1 MLQPTIPTDAE
12 DSLMLSNDSDDQ
24 VSHSPKFSSQSEDQ
38 KQLLDVPKAFY
49 GDETRSNMEI
59 GLLEPPRPKAI
70 LKRVKHCS
78 RSRELLTNSDNKKSV
93 EIRNWLDKVDLLL
106 PDPYEVAFS
115 IKIVAPPSRTT
126 LVPTLTRTEY
136 SISSSPSQVPPSV
149 HLARRLAAAP
159 PVENVFVEKF
169 SVVLPNKTVTF
180 TMADISEF
188 PKVKMPRSPQ
198 PYLEKLLSFWDD
210 DLQTWDAR
218 ICPLVGGTRI
228 AAKHWKIIF
237 SKAGH
242 WKVSTNRTQW
252 HIWRA
257 LIEELQRFDNC
268 PEKLCKKHHNSTIRD
283 IATASRK

>member
-24 VSHSPKFSSQSEDQ
+24 VSHSSQSEDQ
-38 KQLLDVPKAFY
+38 KQLFDVPKAFY
-49 GDETRSNMEI
+49 GDETRS
-59 GLLEPPRPKAI
+59 K
-70 LKRVKHCS
+70 
-78 RSRELLTNSDNKKSV
+78 
-93 EIRNWLDKVDLLL
+93 
-106 PDPYEVAFS
+106 
-115 IKIVAPPSRTT
+115 
-126 LVPTLTRTEY
+126 
-136 SISSSPSQVPPSV
+136 
-149 HLARRLAAAP
+149 RLAAAP

-252 HIWRA
+252 HTWRA

-268 PEKLCKKHHNSTIRD
+268 PEKLCKKYHNSTIRD

>member
-1 MLQPTIPTDAE
+1 
-12 DSLMLSNDSDDQ
+12 MLSNDSDDE
-24 VSHSPKFSSQSEDQ
+24 VSQFPESSSQSEDQ
-38 KQLLDVPKAFY
+38 KRLLDVPKAFY
-49 GDETRSNMEI
+49 GDPKSSNMEI
-59 GLLEPPRPKAI
+59 SLLEPPGPKAI

-78 RSRELLTNSDNKKSV
+78 RSRELLKNSDNKK
-93 EIRNWLDKVDLLL
+93 EIQNWFELGSGKLDRVDLLV
-106 PDPYEVAFS
+106 PDLYGVAFL
-115 IKIVAPPSRTT
+115 IEIVASPSRTT
-126 LVPTLTRTEY
+126 LVPTLTRMEY

-198 PYLEKLLSFWDD
+198 PYLQKLLSFWDD
-210 DLQTWDAR
+210 DLQTWDAL

-252 HIWRA
+252 HTWRT
-257 LIEELQRFDNC
+257 LIEELQKFDNC
-268 PEKLCKKHHNSTIRD
+268 PEQLCKKYHNSIIRD